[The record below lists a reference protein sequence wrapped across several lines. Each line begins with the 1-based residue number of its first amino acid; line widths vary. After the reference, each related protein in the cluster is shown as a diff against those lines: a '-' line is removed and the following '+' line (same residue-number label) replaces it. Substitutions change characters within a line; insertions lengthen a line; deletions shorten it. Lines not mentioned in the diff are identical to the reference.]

1 MYNKRCVVE
10 TISDRITKLKKNRK
24 FVDFCKHIRQ
34 WNGFD
39 SALNISDRLVKLD
52 ISDVKLDTSKIFDKT
67 TLSKSDMKYGV
78 EEFFVIINNYAQSGV
93 DLYQLLYDNA
103 KYVVVDSFIERPC
116 CSVSKDNRGNVTKS
130 ILLSSL
136 VSIANQMSIIH
147 EMTHSF
153 CKSFIFAI
161 LPIDDEAKEY
171 PTVASENLAATILQD
186 ELPEHKSKYVELK
199 KFYECHNIEK
209 SVVSVIDAMIVKIM
223 TGEETIDTV
232 QSKYSDVIGR
242 NMHLLDWRLSD
253 IENGKCCPMYEASY
267 LVPRAVAVEVENRYK
282 HDPKEGAKAYKF
294 LIERNHDMYEGE
306 ILNALGLGTRE
317 DVIDDYANNFY
328 NRIHE
333 LENEA

>member
-1 MYNKRCVVE
+1 VA

-24 FVDFCKHIRQ
+24 FVDFCKHVRQ

-39 SALNISDRLVKLD
+39 SALDISDRLVRVD
-52 ISDVKLDTSKIFDKT
+52 ISDVKLDKSKIFDNA

-78 EEFFVIINNYAQSGV
+78 EEFFVIINSLADSGV

-103 KYVVVDSFIERPC
+103 KYVAVDSFIERPC
-116 CSVSKDNRGNVTKS
+116 CNVSKDSRGKVTKS
-130 ILLSSL
+130 ILLSGSR
-136 VSIANQMSIIH
+136 SIENQMSIIH
-147 EMTHSF
+147 ETTHSF
-153 CKSFIFAI
+153 CKFFLDAI
-161 LPIDDEAKEY
+161 LPVDDEAKEY
-171 PTVASENLAATILQD
+171 PTAASENLAATILQE
-186 ELPEHKSKYVELK
+186 ELPEHKSKYIELK

-209 SVVSVIDAMIVKIM
+209 SAVSVIDAMIVKIM

-232 QSKYSDVIGR
+232 QSKYADVIGK

-267 LVPRAVAVEVENRYK
+267 LVPRAVAIEVENRYK
-282 HDPKEGAKAYKF
+282 YDPKEGAKAYKF

-317 DVIDDYANNFY
+317 DVIDRYANNFC

-333 LENEA
+333 IENEA